1 MKLPTLLL
9 LTALIASIFL
19 MGSLFELWGM
29 SVVWLEL

>member
-19 MGSLFELWGM
+19 MGAMFELWVM
-29 SVVWLEL
+29 SVAWLEL